1 MEQSEFAVCTGPI
14 SKLLK
19 MKFNLRVCEVR
30 AFFLAILLVSLSE
43 VAIAQ
48 TECSSIPKASDRLAC
63 YDKANPP
70 IAVGKPARAPLPQQV
85 NSGDAL
91 AQENALLDAK
101 IKNIC
106 RGC

>member
-1 MEQSEFAVCTGPI
+1 
-14 SKLLK
+14 
-19 MKFNLRVCEVR
+19 MKAL
-30 AFFLAILLVSLSE
+30 FLAIVLLLPLSE
-43 VAIAQ
+43 AAIAQ
-48 TECSSIPKASDRLAC
+48 TECASIPKASDRLAC
-63 YDKANPP
+63 CDKANPP